1 LLPALHSTPLER
13 ILISQAVEDTVV
25 RAIYQLPLCV
35 SFIFLLVQALRV
47 SAAELVA
54 YVTRDSTDSPEP
66 RW

>member
-1 LLPALHSTPLER
+1 M
-13 ILISQAVEDTVV
+13 
-25 RAIYQLPLCV
+25 CV

>member
-1 LLPALHSTPLER
+1 LLLAFHSTPVAQ

-35 SFIFLLVQALRV
+35 SFVFLLVQALRV
-47 SAAELVA
+47 SASEVLA
-54 YVTRDSTDSPEP
+54 YVTRHSTDSPKA